1 MPVLPEVGSISTV
14 PGPIRPSRSAASI
27 MARPIRS
34 LTEARG
40 LKNSSLPTTSAAPP
54 NSLVSRGSRT
64 SGVAPMVSVMELYI
78 LPRNSGADTVMI
90 SLHRIV
96 KMAAYGLA
104 MIQAR
109 M

>member
-1 MPVLPEVGSISTV
+1 
-14 PGPIRPSRSAASI
+14 
-27 MARPIRS
+27 
-34 LTEARG
+34 
-40 LKNSSLPTTSAAPP
+40 
-54 NSLVSRGSRT
+54 
-64 SGVAPMVSVMELYI
+64 MVSVMELYI